1 MSAPVRSAELGMVH
15 GPVPPPVSVFG
26 KHWPG
31 PLLPPSR
38 RLLGVAAAT
47 GVGAAVAIPD
57 GRDGVGWLVT
67 GLLLVGAVLAIGW
80 RPLRP
85 PGELLPHRVAVV
97 ETAWMPVAVALS
109 GVAAVRD
116 AGWLVG
122 FCMLAACAAG
132 SLAVA
137 GRSFRSVVR
146 GAVAVPLGALR
157 SPLWVGR
164 GLRAMRRTT
173 GGLRL
178 VASLLVGLGLLAVFG
193 PLLAS
198 ADPAFGEVLAGLVP
212 TLDGGAVPGWVVRFG
227 LGAAGVVGAGF
238 LLAAPPTAPPPPE
251 RVSRLRTVEWG
262 LPVGLLAGLF
272 ALYVAT
278 TLPSLFGLDAH
289 VRDTSGLTY
298 AEYARSGFW
307 QLLAVTVLSLLVIVL
322 GSRWASPA
330 APLWTRGLLGALAG
344 LTLVIVAS
352 ALTRIWLYQQVYGFT
367 LLRLLVLTCE
377 LWLGAG
383 FVMMLVSVLRLRP
396 VRYARGMLAAGI
408 GALLALAVLDPER
421 FVAEHNVDRYAATG
435 RIDVEYLS
443 GLSADAVPALQR
455 LPEPLRSCALAPIA
469 ARLGPVE
476 EGGWR
481 STNLSRAGARAD
493 LAAATI
499 GTCRMASSGSSR
511 ATDD

>member
-1 MSAPVRSAELGMVH
+1 MSAPVGSARPGVVH

-26 KHWPG
+26 RHWPG

-67 GLLLVGAVLAIGW
+67 GLLLVGAALAIGW
-80 RPLRP
+80 RPLHP
-85 PGELLPHRVAVV
+85 PGTVLPHRVAVV
-97 ETAWMPVAVALS
+97 ETAWMPAAVALAA
-109 GVAAVRD
+109 VPAVRD
-116 AGWLVG
+116 AGWLVAI
-122 FCMLAACAAG
+122 CMLGACTAG

-146 GAVAVPLGALR
+146 GAVAVPIGALR
-157 SPLWVGR
+157 SVVWVGR
-164 GLRAMRRTT
+164 AVPTMRRTT

-178 VASLLVGLGLLAVFG
+178 VASLLVGSGLLAVFG

-198 ADPAFGEVLAGLVP
+198 ADPVFGDVLAGLVP
-212 TLDGGAVPGWVVRFG
+212 SLDGDSVLGWAVHFG
-227 LGAAGVVGAGF
+227 MGVAGVVGVGF
-238 LLAAPPTAPPPPE
+238 LLAGPPTAPPPTV
-251 RVSRLRTVEWG
+251 RASRLRTLEWA
-262 LPVGLLAGLF
+262 LPVGLLVGLF
-272 ALYVAT
+272 ALYIAT
-278 TLPSLFGLDAH
+278 TLTSLFGADAH
-289 VRDTSGLTY
+289 VRGTTGLTY

-322 GSRWASPA
+322 GSRWAPPGE
-330 APLWTRGLLGALAG
+330 PLWTRVLLGALAA

-352 ALTRIWLYQQVYGFT
+352 ALTRMWLYQQVYGFT
-367 LLRLLVLTCE
+367 VLRLLVLTCE
-377 LWLGAG
+377 LWLGVG
-383 FVMMLVSVLRLRP
+383 FVLTLVSVLRLRP
-396 VRYARGMLAAGI
+396 VRHGRGLLATGI
-408 GALLALAVLDPER
+408 GALLVLAVLDPER
-421 FVAEHNVDRYAATG
+421 FVADHNVDRYAATG

-469 ARLGPVE
+469 ERLGPVE
-476 EGGWR
+476 DGDWR
-481 STNLSRAGARAD
+481 SADLSRAGARAD

-499 GTCRMASSGSSR
+499 GTCTDPCCGSSR